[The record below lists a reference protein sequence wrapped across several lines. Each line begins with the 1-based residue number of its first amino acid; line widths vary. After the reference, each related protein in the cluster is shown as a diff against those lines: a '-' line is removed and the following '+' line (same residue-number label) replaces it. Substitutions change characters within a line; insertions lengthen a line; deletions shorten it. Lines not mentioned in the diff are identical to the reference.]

1 MKWGPE
7 AYLFVAA
14 LTFAGM
20 SAGFGVTR
28 FVQATVP
35 LHVRIELIKLGH
47 CLGGIFWLL
56 PFITCNSFT
65 FVGIALNTY
74 LLGSEPYDNVFSPEL
89 WRVVRLL
96 RTRGDK
102 MTQYWAY
109 SSLVV
114 HFWFVGGAAVV
125 TLGLGAPSWIFF
137 AIPGFQA
144 SHFARLFAY
153 EHWDIAASIAE
164 GIGLLNLT
172 GCFIISCMREDA
184 YVTVWLGVALAERYT
199 HLPAALRCDAHWM
212 RSYEL
217 WIEATATADRIEAN
231 NIQVVVEVPS
241 PTHDGHSAPA
251 ACMLESKVFIAV
263 VTPPNDITTNPS
275 SESIAV
281 QPVSDV
287 ERVADITP
295 RTDTVL

>member
-1 MKWGPE
+1 MSSPVSRIPEFDIWFRCGSNARTEWSLE
-7 AYLFVAA
+7 AYLYVAA

-20 SAGFGVTR
+20 SAGFGITR

-35 LHVRIELIKLGH
+35 LHVRMELIKLGH
-47 CLGGIFWLL
+47 CLSGIFWLL

-114 HFWFVGGAAVV
+114 HFWFVVGAAVA
-125 TLGLGAPSWIFF
+125 TLGLDAPAWIFF

-164 GIGLLNLT
+164 VVGLLTLT
-172 GCFIISCMREDA
+172 GCLIVSCMRDS
-184 YVTVWLGVALAERYT
+184 VFVSVWLAVALTERYS
-199 HLPAALRCDAHWM
+199 HLPAALRCDARWM

-217 WIEATATADRIEAN
+217 WIEAVATADRIEVENARCVQVPISASSPKLAN
-231 NIQVVVEVPS
+231 AS
-241 PTHDGHSAPA
+241 SDAP
-251 ACMLESKVFIAV
+251 LESMTLSTTAAV
-263 VTPPNDITTNPS
+263 TMPP
-275 SESIAV
+275 
-281 QPVSDV
+281 
-287 ERVADITP
+287 
-295 RTDTVL
+295 